1 MITLGRGIIGVVVA
15 VFVAI
20 GLGLWASPAQARD
33 MATILVEADSGTVI
47 AAKDATQPWHPASL
61 TKLMTLYMT
70 FAAVANGSLPL
81 DEKLVVSPT
90 AAAQPETRIGLVAKR
105 TITVEQAIKAVIVRS
120 ANDAAVLLAERIAGS
135 EAAFAAAMTAQARA
149 IGMTRSQFRN
159 ATGLPD
165 DAQLTT
171 ARDMAVLARA
181 LIRDFPQY
189 YSYFATSSFVWRG
202 RTLGTYNPLLGG
214 YAGADGLKTGFT
226 CASGYNIVGSAVRDN
241 RRIIGVVLG
250 GHSGGER
257 NSFMVKLLDQG
268 FANAPPA
275 DAALLDAMPDLPGPP
290 PPRQLSSAECSTVP
304 SVASAGGGRL
314 AGWAV
319 IFGYFADKAAAQT
332 AIQAA
337 RNQLKPVLTRG
348 QPAVIQRQQEGNFG
362 FAALLVGLAPE
373 EARKACKHLWGIGAY
388 CLALNPEVLNN
399 PTAIWR

>member
-1 MITLGRGIIGVVVA
+1 MIALGRGIIRGVVAVVVA
-15 VFVAI
+15 G
-20 GLGLWASPAQARD
+20 GLGLAASDAAARD
-33 MATILVEADSGTVI
+33 MATILVEADTGAVI

-61 TKLMTLYMT
+61 TKLMTLYLT
-70 FAAVANGSLPL
+70 FAALANGDLAL
-81 DEKLVVSPT
+81 DEKLVVSAT
-90 AAAQPETRIGLVAKR
+90 AAAQPETKIGLVAKR
-105 TITVEQAIKAVIVRS
+105 TITVEQAIEAVIVRS
-120 ANDAAVLLAERIAGS
+120 ANDASVLLAERIAGN
-135 EAAFAAAMTAQARA
+135 EAAFAAAMTARARA

-181 LIRDFPQY
+181 MLRDFPQFY
-189 YSYFATSSFVWRG
+189 GYFSTASFAWRG
-202 RTLGTYNPLLGG
+202 RSLGSYNPLLGG

-226 CASGYNIVGSAVRDN
+226 CASGYNLVGSAVRDN
-241 RRIIGVVLG
+241 RRLIGVVLG
-250 GHSGGER
+250 GHTGGER
-257 NSFMVKLLDQG
+257 NSLMFKLLDQG
-268 FANAPPA
+268 FAGAPPP
-275 DAALLDAMPDLPGPP
+275 DAALLDTMPDLPGEP
-290 PPRQLSSAECSTVP
+290 PPRQLSSAECSTLP

-319 IFGYFADKAAAQT
+319 IFGYFPDKAAAQT

-337 RNQLKPVLTRG
+337 RKQLKPVLSRG

-373 EARKACKHLWGIGAY
+373 EARTACKHLWGAGAY
-388 CLALNPEVLNN
+388 CLALNPDVLNN

>member
-15 VFVAI
+15 AFVAI
-20 GLGLWASPAQARD
+20 GLRPGAGPAQARD
-33 MATILVEADSGTVI
+33 MATILVDADSGTVI

-70 FAAVANGSLPL
+70 FAAVADGSLAL
-81 DEKLVVSPT
+81 DEKLIVSPT
-90 AAAQPETRIGLVAKR
+90 AAAQPETKIGLVAKR

-135 EAAFAAAMTAQARA
+135 EAAFAAAMTARARA

-165 DAQLTT
+165 DAQVTT

-181 LIRDFPQY
+181 LIRDFPKY
-189 YSYFATSSFVWRG
+189 YSYFATSSFAWRG
-202 RTLGTYNPLLGG
+202 RTLGTFNPLLGG

-226 CASGYNIVGSAVRDN
+226 CASGYNIVGSALRDN

-268 FANAPPA
+268 FANGPPP
-275 DAALLDAMPDLPGPP
+275 DAALLDAMPDLPGQP

-319 IFGYFADKAAAQT
+319 IFGYFADKAAAQS
-332 AIQAA
+332 AIQTA

-362 FAALLVGLAPE
+362 YAALLVGLAPE
-373 EARKACKHLWGIGAY
+373 EARKACKHLWDIGAY
-388 CLALNPEVLNN
+388 CLALNPDVLNN

>member
-1 MITLGRGIIGVVVA
+1 MITLGRGIIGVVLA

-20 GLGLWASPAQARD
+20 GLGLWASPTQARD

-135 EAAFAAAMTAQARA
+135 EAAFAAAMTARARA

-268 FANAPPA
+268 FANASPA
-275 DAALLDAMPDLPGPP
+275 DAALLDTLPDLPGQS

>member
-1 MITLGRGIIGVVVA
+1 MITLGRGIIGVVMG
-15 VFVAI
+15 VFVTI
-20 GLGLWASPAQARD
+20 GLGLWVLPAQARD

-70 FAAVANGSLPL
+70 FAAVANGSLTL
-81 DEKLVVSPT
+81 DEKLIVSPT
-90 AAAQPETRIGLVAKR
+90 AAAQPETKIGLVAKR

-135 EAAFAAAMTAQARA
+135 ETAFAAAMTARARA

-226 CASGYNIVGSAVRDN
+226 CASGYNIVGSATRDN

-319 IFGYFADKAAAQT
+319 IFGYFPDKAAART

-373 EARKACKHLWGIGAY
+373 EARKACKHLWGVGAY
-388 CLALNPEVLNN
+388 CLALNPDVLNN